1 MHEIKNTLW
10 CILVLTIALPEVGE
24 MNEYLLD
31 CYIMGLLTTFIKFSK
46 WKALF
51 CFRIPF
57 IATSSWF

>member
-31 CYIMGLLTTFIKFSK
+31 CYIMGLLTTFIKLKEQSK
-46 WKALF
+46 Q
-51 CFRIPF
+51 
-57 IATSSWF
+57 